1 MRCLCPHYQETDGGW
16 CCLETLRQRDE
27 NAELKEALAR
37 ANAEI
42 KRLRAERTKAPLEGV
57 FEEGTPSSQRLK
69 ETRAVVQA
77 LSEACS
83 AYARMHPDYVFDQ
96 TFSVSPIGVESGDV
110 EIDGRTYHF
119 THGFDGYVRAEPSE
133 KLTQEFLKG
142 LPEGWAK
149 PSLSL
154 DTTALNK
161 AKLGE
166 EDLAEFGLVRKV
178 KETWFEV

>member
-1 MRCLCPHYQETDGGW
+1 MAMKNIR
-16 CCLETLRQRDE
+16 TLRE
-27 NAELKEALAR
+27 EAEALVR
-37 ANAEI
+37 AGVANREQ
-42 KRLRAERTKAPLEGV
+42 LRAAVPALVALQNADKAL
-57 FEEGTPSSQRLK
+57 QLRIK
-69 ETRAVVQA
+69 ETRAVIQA
-77 LSEACS
+77 LSDACS
-83 AYARMHPDYVFDQ
+83 AYAREHPEYVFDQ

-119 THGFDGYVRAEPSE
+119 SHGFDGYVRNEPSE

-142 LPEGWAK
+142 LPKGWAK

-166 EDLAEFGLVRKV
+166 EDLKKFGLMRKV
-178 KETWFEV
+178 KDAWFEA